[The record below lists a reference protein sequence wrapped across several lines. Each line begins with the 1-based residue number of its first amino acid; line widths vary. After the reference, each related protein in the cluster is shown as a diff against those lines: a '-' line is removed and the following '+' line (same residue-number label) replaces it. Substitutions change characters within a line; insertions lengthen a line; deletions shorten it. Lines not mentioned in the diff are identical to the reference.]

1 MALPPLYDPDDG
13 DDDDSRRTPVVEKRT
28 TILLS
33 TEGPLLVL
41 VGGARRKVA
50 APGGAVATTAECRR
64 RRKADRIMLPLDLQ
78 CPRVCGWRISRDPSE
93 VLDREEMIIELILR
107 LHYNIILAR
116 LFWMDTVERAS
127 WRELFVFAR
136 RRFTY
141 YYSFQY
147 D

>member
-1 MALPPLYDPDDG
+1 MALPPLYDPDG
-13 DDDDSRRTPVVEKRT
+13 DDDSRTPVVEKRT
-28 TILLS
+28 TILS
-33 TEGPLLVL
+33 TKAGTLVL
-41 VGGARRKVA
+41 VGGERRKAA
-50 APGGAVATTAECRR
+50 APCGAVATTAECRR

-127 WRELFVFAR
+127 WRELFLFAR